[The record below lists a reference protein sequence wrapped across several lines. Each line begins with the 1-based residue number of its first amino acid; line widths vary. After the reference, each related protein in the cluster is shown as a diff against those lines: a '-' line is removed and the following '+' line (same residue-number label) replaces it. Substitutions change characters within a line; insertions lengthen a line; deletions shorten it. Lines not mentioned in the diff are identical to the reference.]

1 MPIELFDQCLFSFF
15 IFWFFVILNNIVL
28 MSLIGGIFFF
38 VYNEILVLNYEDV
51 CKKYVGFE
59 DQIQFIMNQTFS
71 SYEGVDKVV
80 HHYL

>member
-1 MPIELFDQCLFSFF
+1 
-15 IFWFFVILNNIVL
+15 

-59 DQIQFIMNQTFS
+59 D
-71 SYEGVDKVV
+71 
-80 HHYL
+80 